1 VEKVTAN
8 WIQGIASSKEQGEE
22 GSKQKAGSTKQ
33 QADQERRTRKNVHF
47 FRRWINSCEYGTEP
61 FSKRRL
67 DQ

>member
-1 VEKVTAN
+1 LKSAFKEYIQFSWQNFVEKVKAKKITLGTLRTN
-8 WIQGIASSKEQGEE
+8 VPHPFGKE
-22 GSKQKAGSTKQ
+22 
-33 QADQERRTRKNVHF
+33 KNVHF

>member
-1 VEKVTAN
+1 VTAN
-8 WIQGIASSKEQGEE
+8 LIQGIARSKEKKAV
-22 GSKQKAGSTKQ
+22 SRKQESASNKLIKKGG
-33 QADQERRTRKNVHF
+33 QEKDVHF